1 VKVFSYPNPVLLCKC
16 KPIAVIN
23 QRVRD
28 LVAAMF
34 EEMYALNG
42 VGLAANQVGYPIQM
56 FVMNETGDPEKPEN
70 EYVFINPVIL
80 RRKGN
85 QIDQE
90 GCLSFPGIYADVNRA
105 KSIEIEAIAID
116 GSVQLFKWTDRQ
128 ARIAQHEYDHLNG
141 VSFVDRLSELS
152 LHEIHEELDELKINH
167 ESDIRLGFVPSE
179 KETQKH
185 IAELEKQFCDET

>member
-1 VKVFSYPNPVLLCKC
+1 VKVFSYPNSVLLCKC

-23 QRVRD
+23 QQVRD
-28 LVAAMF
+28 LVSAMF
-34 EEMYALNG
+34 KEMYALNG

-56 FVMNETGDPEKPEN
+56 FVMNEIGDPEKPEN

-167 ESDIRLGFVPSE
+167 ESDIRLGFIPSE
-179 KETQKH
+179 KETQKR
-185 IAELEKQFCDET
+185 IAELEKQFCDE